1 MRRKVVS
8 LLMILSVI
16 YGIVF
21 VMLITVNTEE
31 ALKEIERGNYNLFI
45 DDIPAKDMSGI
56 DIRSVVYASVSGK
69 DAVVYTDWKKV
80 VGL

>member
-8 LLMILSVI
+8 ILMLLSVI

-56 DIRSVVYASVSGK
+56 DIKSVVYASVDRKS
-69 DAVVYTDWKKV
+69 VV
-80 VGL
+80 